1 MIDQASILIVGKG
14 GQLATALKSVF
25 PGALFV
31 GRPEFDIAD
40 TKTYTHVDW
49 EKIKIIINASAYTS
63 VDEAE
68 TDVGRREAWG
78 VNAAGV
84 RSLSLYAQKYHCTL
98 VHISTDYV
106 FDGRTENHNETES
119 VSPLNVYGQSKAAG
133 EMAVSLLPEHYIIR
147 TQWLI
152 GSGKNFVRTMYELG
166 KKGVSPKVV
175 NDQFGRLT
183 FTNSLADFIAYLLE
197 HAHAYGTYHFSN
209 TGTVAS
215 WAEIASEIFHIM
227 RYDTNVIPIT
237 TEEFAQDKSPFARR
251 PTHCDFD
258 LSKMSAT
265 GFITRDWKTKLTLY
279 LETI

>member
-14 GQLATALKSVF
+14 GQLATALQSVF
-25 PGALFV
+25 PSALFV

-40 TKTYTHVDW
+40 TETYSRVDW
-49 EKIKIIINASAYTS
+49 EKIKIIINASAYTN

-68 TDVGRREAWG
+68 TDAGRKEAWA

-84 RSLSLYAQKYHCTL
+84 RDLSLYTQKYDCTL
-98 VHISTDYV
+98 VHVSTDYV
-106 FDGRTENHNETES
+106 FDGQTKNHNETELPA
-119 VSPLNVYGQSKAAG
+119 PLSVYGQSKVAG
-133 EMAVSLLPEHYIIR
+133 EMAVSLLPKHYIIR

-197 HAHAYGTYHFSN
+197 HEHAYGTYHFSN

-215 WAEIASEIFHIM
+215 WAEIASEIFQTLH
-227 RYDTNVIPIT
+227 YDAKIIPIT
-237 TEEFAQDKSPFARR
+237 TEEFAQGRSPFARR

-258 LSKMSAT
+258 LSKMTAT
-265 GFITRDWKTKLTLY
+265 GFITRDWKTKLKLY